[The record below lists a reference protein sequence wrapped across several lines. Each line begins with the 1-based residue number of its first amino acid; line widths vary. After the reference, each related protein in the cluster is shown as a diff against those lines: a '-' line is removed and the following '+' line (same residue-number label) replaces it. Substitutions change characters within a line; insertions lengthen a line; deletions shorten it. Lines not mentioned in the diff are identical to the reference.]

1 MRTGCTYLVKGFRLF
16 LELIEDVGIVP
27 LLLGAQLVE
36 ILLWF
41 GHDRLLLIVGVF
53 LGGKAKGLKIAM
65 SFSVDLDLT
74 SNEEPQLI

>member
-1 MRTGCTYLVKGFRLF
+1 
-16 LELIEDVGIVP
+16 
-27 LLLGAQLVE
+27 
-36 ILLWF
+36 
-41 GHDRLLLIVGVF
+41 